1 MCQHAGGFLAECRG
15 ISSNI
20 ALTGAAGHSQAK
32 KEPTMATISPDRIA
46 VSTWSLHRLLGTTY
60 PHDLTT
66 TEIGPMQE
74 TYGEGE
80 ESLLGLPSVL
90 ANHGYHRLE
99 IVSFHLR
106 SRDKVY
112 LGELRDQLRISE
124 VRLQTLLIDAGD
136 ISDPE
141 HGARATAWI
150 ASWLEIANELGA
162 ENARIIAGKQKPTR
176 DALDRSVKALTALAD
191 GNAGSPVRLVT
202 ENWFDLLAE
211 PAHVHYLLDR
221 LDGRVGLLGDFGNWG
236 GDNKYSDLQSIFGRA
251 ELCHAKA
258 SFAGGELDEADYG
271 ACVTLAEQAGY
282 KGPYTLI
289 FDNEIP
295 GEWHGLATER
305 DFITSRDV

>member
-1 MCQHAGGFLAECRG
+1 MAQ
-15 ISSNI
+15 IS
-20 ALTGAAGHSQAK
+20 A
-32 KEPTMATISPDRIA
+32 DRIA

-66 TEIGPMQE
+66 TAVGPMQE

-80 ESLLGLPSVL
+80 ESLLGLPSAL

-106 SRDKVY
+106 SRDPIY
-112 LGELRDQLRISE
+112 LGELRDQLKATN

-136 ISDPE
+136 ISHPE
-141 HGARATAWI
+141 HGARDTAWV
-150 ASWLEIANELGA
+150 ASWIEVANILGA

-176 DALDRSVKALTALAD
+176 DALDRSIKALTTLAD
-191 GNAGSPVRLVT
+191 GNKGSSVRLVT
-202 ENWFDLLAE
+202 ENWFDLLSE
-211 PAHVHYLLDR
+211 PAHVHYLLDK
-221 LDGRVGLLGDFGNWG
+221 LDGRIGLLGDFGNWG
-236 GDNKYSDLQSIFGRA
+236 GRTKYADLKSIFSRA

-258 SFAGGELDEADYG
+258 SFIDGDLDEADYG
-271 ACVTLAEQAGY
+271 ACITLAEEAGY

-289 FDNEIP
+289 FDSEVP

>member
-1 MCQHAGGFLAECRG
+1 
-15 ISSNI
+15 
-20 ALTGAAGHSQAK
+20 
-32 KEPTMATISPDRIA
+32 MATISADRIA

-66 TEIGPMQE
+66 TQIGPE
-74 TYGEGE
+74 TAAYGEGA

-106 SRDKVY
+106 SRDPVY
-112 LGELRDQLRISE
+112 LGELRDQLRIAN

-136 ISDPE
+136 ISHPE
-141 HGARATAWI
+141 HGARDQAWV
-150 ASWLEIANELGA
+150 ASWIEVANELGA

-176 DALDRSVKALTALAD
+176 DALDRAIKALAALAD
-191 GNAGSPVRLVT
+191 GNAGSSVRLVT
-202 ENWFDLLAE
+202 ENWFDLLSE

-221 LDGRVGLLGDFGNWG
+221 LDGRIGLLGDFGNWG
-236 GDNKYSDLQSIFGRA
+236 GESKYADLKSIFSRA

-258 SFAGGELDEADYG
+258 NFIDGDLDEADYG
-271 ACVTLAEQAGY
+271 ACVTLAEEAGY

-289 FDNEIP
+289 YDSEIP
-295 GEWHGLATER
+295 GEWNGLGIER

>member
-1 MCQHAGGFLAECRG
+1 
-15 ISSNI
+15 
-20 ALTGAAGHSQAK
+20 
-32 KEPTMATISPDRIA
+32 MATISPDRIA
-46 VSTWSLHRLLGTTY
+46 VSTWSLHRLLGTVY

-66 TEIGPMQE
+66 PEVGPE
-74 TYGEGE
+74 TPTYGEGE

-112 LGELRDQLRISE
+112 LGELRDQLKVSD

-136 ISDPE
+136 ISHPE
-141 HGARATAWI
+141 HGARDQKWI
-150 ASWLEIANELGA
+150 AGWIEVANELGA

-176 DALDRSVKALTALAD
+176 DALDRSVKALAALAD
-191 GNAGSPVRLVT
+191 GNAGSSVRLVT

-211 PAHVHYLLDR
+211 PAHVHYLLDK
-221 LDGRVGLLGDFGNWG
+221 LEGRIGLLGDFGNWG
-236 GDNKYSDLQSIFGRA
+236 GDNKYSDLKSIFGRA

-258 SFAGGELDEADYG
+258 SFIDGDLDEADYG
-271 ACVTLAEQAGY
+271 ACVTLAEEAGY

-289 FDNEIP
+289 FDSEIP

>member
-1 MCQHAGGFLAECRG
+1 MAQ
-15 ISSNI
+15 I
-20 ALTGAAGHSQAK
+20 AA
-32 KEPTMATISPDRIA
+32 DRIA
-46 VSTWSLHRLLGTTY
+46 VSTWSLHRLLGMTY

-66 TEIGPMQE
+66 NEIGPMQE

-106 SRDKVY
+106 SRDPIY
-112 LGELRDQLRISE
+112 LAELRDQLKIAN

-136 ISDPE
+136 ISHPE
-141 HGARATAWI
+141 HGARDQKWI
-150 ASWLEIANELGA
+150 AGWIEIANELGA

-211 PAHVHYLLDR
+211 PAHVHFLLDK
-221 LDGRVGLLGDFGNWG
+221 LDGRIGLLGDFGNWG
-236 GDNKYSDLQSIFGRA
+236 GPNKYSDLKSIFGRA

-258 SFAGGELDEADYG
+258 SFIDGDLDEADYC
-271 ACVTLAEQAGY
+271 ACVRLAEEAGY

-289 FDNEIP
+289 FDSEIP

-305 DFITSRDV
+305 DFITALDV

>member
-1 MCQHAGGFLAECRG
+1 MVQ
-15 ISSNI
+15 IN
-20 ALTGAAGHSQAK
+20 
-32 KEPTMATISPDRIA
+32 PDRIA
-46 VSTWSLHRLLGTTY
+46 VSSWSLHRLLGTTF

-66 TEIGPMQE
+66 SDVGPMQE

-106 SRDKVY
+106 SRDKIY
-112 LGELRDQLRISE
+112 LGELRDQLRIAD

-136 ISDPE
+136 ISHPE
-141 HGARATAWI
+141 HGARDQAWI
-150 ASWLEIANELGA
+150 AGWIEVANELGA

-191 GNAGSPVRLVT
+191 GNAGSSVRLVT

-211 PAHVHYLLDR
+211 PAHVHYLLDK

-236 GDNKYSDLQSIFGRA
+236 GPDKYSDLKSIFGRA

-258 SFAGGELDEADYG
+258 SFLDGDLDETDFG
-271 ACVTLAEQAGY
+271 KCVALAEEAGY
-282 KGPYTLI
+282 TGPYTLI
-289 FDNEIP
+289 FDSEIP
-295 GEWHGLATER
+295 SEWHGLAIER
-305 DFITSRDV
+305 DFIKSITV

>member
-1 MCQHAGGFLAECRG
+1 MAH
-15 ISSNI
+15 IS
-20 ALTGAAGHSQAK
+20 A
-32 KEPTMATISPDRIA
+32 DRIA

-66 TEIGPMQE
+66 TDIGPE
-74 TYGEGE
+74 TPTYGEGE

-106 SRDKVY
+106 SRDPVY
-112 LGELRDQLRISE
+112 LGELRDQLRIAN

-136 ISDPE
+136 ISHPE
-141 HGARATAWI
+141 HGDRDTEWVR
-150 ASWLEIANELGA
+150 SWLGVANELGA
-162 ENARIIAGKQKPTR
+162 ENARVIAGKQKPTR
-176 DALDRSVKALTALAD
+176 DALDRSVRALNSLAE
-191 GNAGSPVRLVT
+191 GNAGSSMRLVT
-202 ENWFDLLAE
+202 ENWFDLLSD

-221 LDGRVGLLGDFGNWG
+221 LDGRVGLLADFGNWG
-236 GDNKYSDLQSIFGRA
+236 GPTKYEDLKSIFSRA

-258 SFAGGELDEADYG
+258 SFIDGDLDEADYG
-271 ACVTLAEQAGY
+271 ACITLAEEAGY

-289 FDNEIP
+289 FDSEIP